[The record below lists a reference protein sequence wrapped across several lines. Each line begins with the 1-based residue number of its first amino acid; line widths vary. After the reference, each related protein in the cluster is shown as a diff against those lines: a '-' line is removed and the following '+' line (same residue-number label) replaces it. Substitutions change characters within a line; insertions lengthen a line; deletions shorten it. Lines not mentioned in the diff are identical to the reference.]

1 MTAFDTSDP
10 RVEAGARLAQALAE
24 DAQAAQNEPG
34 LTAAQHRQML
44 IEVERRSI
52 GGLYVHLPAW
62 LTLAISS
69 GLVERIPGWVAGI
82 ALFMLLNSLGRI
94 ALHRRFA
101 ALVARRAELAE
112 SLFLGLLLSSAA
124 VWGGVLTAAYL
135 WPPMMPAHDAT
146 RLVVLAICA
155 GVTMT
160 LSMMKRAGIGMPL
173 LLFGPYM
180 VALLTHA
187 TVAAGSLAVLLLIF
201 LGYIVVVSRLVQR
214 DYWAA
219 VRAHA
224 LLAERAQAFEL
235 LSITDALTQV
245 YNRLHFDRIVTKEWA
260 RAQRSG
266 DLVTVL
272 IVDLDHFKRI
282 NDGHGHPFGDVCLKA
297 AAAALRRVIFRPAD
311 VLARYGGEEFVVLL
325 PGTDV
330 AGSLV
335 VAQRLLQAVGNL
347 ALASPLG
354 SVSLS
359 CSIGAATM
367 RPMAGVD
374 WMALMSQADAALYRA
389 KAEGRNRVVLAE
401 RWPPGVLA
409 VQAAAQPAAS

>member
-10 RVEAGARLAQALAE
+10 RVEAGARKAP
-24 DAQAAQNEPG
+24 AAQDDTG
-34 LTAAQHRQML
+34 LTAAQHRRML
-44 IEVERRSI
+44 IDVERRSI
-52 GGLYVHLPAW
+52 GGLFVHLPAW
-62 LTLAISS
+62 LTLAVSA
-69 GLVERIPGWVAGI
+69 GLVTRIPGWVAGI
-82 ALFMLLNSLGRI
+82 ALFMLINALGRF
-94 ALHRRFA
+94 ALRRRFA
-101 ALVARRAELAE
+101 ALVARRAALAE
-112 SLFLGLLLSSAA
+112 ALFLSLLLSSAA

-146 RLVVLAICA
+146 RFVVLAICA

-160 LSMMKRAGIGMPL
+160 LSMLKPAGIGMPL

-180 VALLTHA
+180 LALLTHA
-187 TVAAGSLAVLLLIF
+187 TLAAGLLAVLLLIF
-201 LGYIVVVSRLVQR
+201 LGYLMVVSRLVQR

-224 LLAERAQAFEL
+224 LLAERAQAFEQ

-245 YNRLHFDRIVTKEWA
+245 YNRLHFDRIITQEWA

-282 NDGHGHPFGDVCLKA
+282 NDVHGHPFGDVCLKA
-297 AAAALRRVIFRPAD
+297 AAAALRGVVVRPAD

-330 AGSLV
+330 AGSLA

-367 RPMAGVD
+367 RPMPGVD
-374 WMALMSQADAALYRA
+374 WMTLMSQADAALYRA

-409 VQAAAQPAAS
+409 QSAEQTMA